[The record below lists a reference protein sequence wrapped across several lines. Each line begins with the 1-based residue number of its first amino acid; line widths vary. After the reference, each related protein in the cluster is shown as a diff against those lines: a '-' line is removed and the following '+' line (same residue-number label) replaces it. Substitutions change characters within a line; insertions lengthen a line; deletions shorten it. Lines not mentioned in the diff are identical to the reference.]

1 MAWYL
6 VWDFRIS
13 LNKNLFFRNGMLVY
27 GKDSH
32 IAFGQWL
39 LYGKRVLI
47 SVQLNG
53 SYTRIL
59 VKVITKLILNGTSE

>member
-1 MAWYL
+1 MACWFMGKIHILLL
-6 VWDFRIS
+6 V
-13 LNKNLFFRNGMLVY
+13 NGY
-27 GKDSH
+27 F
-32 IAFGQWL
+32 A
-39 LYGKRVLI
+39 YGKRVLI